1 MLTPEQ
7 LQNLPQELTDLYEQ
21 LSEFILRDIARRIA
35 KGAQITDTAEY
46 QMYRARSLGL
56 STDEIAAKIAEIN
69 GSSAAEVNRLI
80 REAAAQSDEFDR
92 KMLGADKG
100 AAIPLEDNQQLQK
113 LISAQIAE
121 TAGKCENLT
130 NTMGFADHDFLGRV
144 YYLSMT
150 DMYRR
155 EMDAAHMKVA
165 TGATDYMTAIRQAC
179 NKLAAS
185 GVRTIDYESGRSDR
199 IEVAARR
206 AILTS
211 VAHVTHR
218 ISEQNG
224 EELGADGWEMS
235 AHSGSRPS
243 HAVYQG
249 RQYTQEQYER
259 IIKPLISEP
268 NCRHD
273 VFPIILGV
281 SEPVYTEEELQNIDQ
296 PPFTYEG
303 RKYTAYEASQQ
314 MRKMERAMRK
324 QKDRCIVADATGDEE
339 SFTAA
344 SIKLRRQKDIYEDFC
359 KAADSYTQYE
369 RTYVAG
375 YDRRL
380 AGKTGAVTRKQ
391 REFEKAQMRL
401 TEGTSHD
408 IIEKTET
415 SDFKNIISPQN
426 GMSKE
431 YQTVLENKF
440 SGGTADAKRAFT
452 RYVKHDSVA
461 DSSYD
466 KTAHFSPVTQ
476 KIKMNFA
483 KDQINPKGSGTT
495 FFHEHG
501 HYIDYTSCEGDGYT
515 STKSPEFGKLLKSD
529 FDSYVN
535 SVMKQNHIE
544 LPAAYYKISKELSG
558 HKQHSVS
565 DLFGGISG
573 NQCVGRYRHKDLYW
587 TKNGAVEKEAF
598 AHMYEAQF
606 DAEKYELMKKY
617 FPNALNEFEK
627 LLNGV
632 IK

>member
-7 LQNLPQELTDLYEQ
+7 LQNLPQELTDLYDQ

-35 KGAQITDTAEY
+35 KGAEITDTAEY
-46 QMYRARSLGL
+46 QLYRAKSLGL

-69 GSSAAEVNRLI
+69 GSSASEINRLI

-92 KMLGADKG
+92 KMLGVDKG
-100 AAIPLEDNQQLQK
+100 AAVPLEENAQLQK

-155 EMDAAHMKVA
+155 EMDSAHMKVV

-185 GVRTIDYESGRSDR
+185 GVRTIDYESRRSDR

-281 SEPVYTEEELQNIDQ
+281 SEPTYTEEELQNIDQ

-303 RKYTAYEASQQ
+303 RTYTAYEASQQ

-324 QKDRCIVADATGDEE
+324 QKDRCIVADAAGDKEG
-339 SFTAA
+339 FTTA
-344 SIKLRRQKDIYEDFC
+344 SIKLRRQKDIYEDFA

-375 YDRRL
+375 YNHRL

-391 REFEKAQMRL
+391 REFEKAQIRL
-401 TEGTSHD
+401 TEEKNRA
-408 IIEKTET
+408 IIEQEKRKEQFRSDLKSGKINT
-415 SDFKNIISPQN
+415 SLDVKNQKKHIISPEWKNNVRQQIKKLHD
-426 GMSKE
+426 GDTKAASPKSRLFKDVTPEKLFKE
-431 YQTVLENKF
+431 YSGKGTLRLQKNSTTVDEF
-440 SGGTADAKRAFT
+440 VTADYPVGITFDRKLQKYVRT
-452 RYVKHDSVA
+452 RRFQIRYQDGGYHL
-461 DSSYD
+461 
-466 KTAHFSPVTQ
+466 FPV
-476 KIKMNFA
+476 
-483 KDQINPKGSGTT
+483 S
-495 FFHEHG
+495 
-501 HYIDYTSCEGDGYT
+501 
-515 STKSPEFGKLLKSD
+515 
-529 FDSYVN
+529 
-535 SVMKQNHIE
+535 
-544 LPAAYYKISKELSG
+544 
-558 HKQHSVS
+558 
-565 DLFGGISG
+565 
-573 NQCVGRYRHKDLYW
+573 
-587 TKNGAVEKEAF
+587 EKE
-598 AHMYEAQF
+598 
-606 DAEKYELMKKY
+606 DD
-617 FPNALNEFEK
+617 
-627 LLNGV
+627 
-632 IK
+632 

>member
-7 LQNLPQELTDLYEQ
+7 LQNLPQELTDLYDQ

-35 KGAQITDTAEY
+35 KGAEITDTAEY
-46 QMYRARSLGL
+46 QLYRAKSLGL

-69 GSSAAEVNRLI
+69 GSSASEINWLI

-92 KMLGADKG
+92 KMLGVDKG
-100 AAIPLEDNQQLQK
+100 AAVPLEENAQLQK

-155 EMDAAHMKVA
+155 EMDSAHMKVV

-185 GVRTIDYESGRSDR
+185 GVRTIDYESRRSDR

-281 SEPVYTEEELQNIDQ
+281 SEPTYTEEELQNIDQ

-303 RKYTAYEASQQ
+303 RTYTAYEASQQ

-324 QKDRCIVADATGDEE
+324 QKDRCIVADAAGDEE
-339 SFTAA
+339 AFATA
-344 SIKLRRQKDIYEDFC
+344 SIRLNRQKYIYEDFC
-359 KAADSYTQYE
+359 KAADSYTEYE
-369 RTYVAG
+369 RTYVTGFNRSIAARSG
-375 YDRRL
+375 VAAIKKEYKLIASTLDKSAVPSIDDFKKMLYNNSDEYKQLRHQFNEKVINSDYDDIKHL
-380 AGKTGAVTRKQ
+380 NGSLSDKVTRQ
-391 REFEKAQMRL
+391 W
-401 TEGTSHD
+401 
-408 IIEKTET
+408 
-415 SDFKNIISPQN
+415 
-426 GMSKE
+426 
-431 YQTVLENKF
+431 YVL
-440 SGGTADAKRAFT
+440 
-452 RYVKHDSVA
+452 
-461 DSSYD
+461 YD
-466 KTAHFSPVTQ
+466 KKIPDMIDRNQSIEDQARQAHALRNQFRTNARDLMLNQDERKWLDKSHPNLTFEEQVDKKMSDKGMTRDEAIQDILKTAS
-476 KIKMNFA
+476 
-483 KDQINPKGSGTT
+483 
-495 FFHEHG
+495 
-501 HYIDYTSCEGDGYT
+501 
-515 STKSPEFGKLLKSD
+515 KSNKKVNEKFKL
-529 FDSYVN
+529 
-535 SVMKQNHIE
+535 
-544 LPAAYYKISKELSG
+544 
-558 HKQHSVS
+558 
-565 DLFGGISG
+565 
-573 NQCVGRYRHKDLYW
+573 
-587 TKNGAVEKEAF
+587 
-598 AHMYEAQF
+598 
-606 DAEKYELMKKY
+606 
-617 FPNALNEFEK
+617 
-627 LLNGV
+627 
-632 IK
+632 

>member
-7 LQNLPQELTDLYEQ
+7 LQNLPQELTDLYDQ

-35 KGAQITDTAEY
+35 KGAEITDTAEY
-46 QMYRARSLGL
+46 QLYRAKSLGL

-69 GSSAAEVNRLI
+69 GSSASEINRLI

-92 KMLGADKG
+92 KMLGVDKG
-100 AAIPLEDNQQLQK
+100 AAVPLEENTQLQK
-113 LISAQIAE
+113 LISAQIVE

-155 EMDAAHMKVA
+155 EMDSAHMKVA

-206 AILTS
+206 ALLTS

-303 RKYTAYEASQQ
+303 RTYTAYEASQQ

-324 QKDRCIVADATGDEE
+324 QKDRCIVADAAGDEE
-339 SFTAA
+339 AFATA
-344 SIKLRRQKDIYEDFC
+344 SIRLNRQKYIYEDFC
-359 KAADSYTQYE
+359 KAADSYTEYE
-369 RTYVAG
+369 RTYVTGFNRSIAARSG
-375 YDRRL
+375 VAAIKKEYKLIASTLDKSAVPSIDDFKKMLYNSDEYKQLRHQFNEKVINSDYDDIKHL
-380 AGKTGAVTRKQ
+380 NGSLSDKVTRQWYVLHDKKIPDMIDRNQ
-391 REFEKAQMRL
+391 SIEDQARQAHALRNQFRTNARDLMLNQDERKWLDKSHPNLTFEEQVDKKMSDKGMTRDEAIQ
-401 TEGTSHD
+401 D
-408 IIEKTET
+408 I
-415 SDFKNIISPQN
+415 
-426 GMSKE
+426 
-431 YQTVLENKF
+431 L
-440 SGGTADAKRAFT
+440 
-452 RYVKHDSVA
+452 
-461 DSSYD
+461 
-466 KTAHFSPVTQ
+466 KTAS
-476 KIKMNFA
+476 
-483 KDQINPKGSGTT
+483 
-495 FFHEHG
+495 
-501 HYIDYTSCEGDGYT
+501 
-515 STKSPEFGKLLKSD
+515 KSNKKVNEKFKL
-529 FDSYVN
+529 
-535 SVMKQNHIE
+535 
-544 LPAAYYKISKELSG
+544 
-558 HKQHSVS
+558 
-565 DLFGGISG
+565 
-573 NQCVGRYRHKDLYW
+573 
-587 TKNGAVEKEAF
+587 
-598 AHMYEAQF
+598 
-606 DAEKYELMKKY
+606 
-617 FPNALNEFEK
+617 
-627 LLNGV
+627 
-632 IK
+632 

>member
-7 LQNLPQELTDLYEQ
+7 LQNLPQDLTDLYEQ

-35 KGAQITDTAEY
+35 KGTQITDTAEY
-46 QMYRARSLGL
+46 QLYRARSLGL

-100 AAIPLEDNQQLQK
+100 AAIPLEENTQLQK
-113 LISAQIAE
+113 LISAQIKE

-155 EMDAAHMKVA
+155 EMDSAHMKVA

-206 AILTS
+206 ALLTS

-218 ISEQNG
+218 ISEENG

-243 HAVYQG
+243 HAIYQG

-324 QKDRCIVADATGDEE
+324 QKDRCIVADAAGDEE

-380 AGKTGAVTRKQ
+380 AGKTGAVTRRQ
-391 REFEKAQMRL
+391 REFEKAQVRL
-401 TEGTSHD
+401 TEEKNRV
-408 IIEKTET
+408 IIEQEKRKEQFRSDLKSGKINT
-415 SDFKNIISPQN
+415 SLDVKNQKKHVISPEWKNNVKQQMKKLHD
-426 GMSKE
+426 GDTKASSPKSRLFKDVTPEKLFKE
-431 YQTVLENKF
+431 YSGKGTLRLQKNSSTVDEF
-440 SGGTADAKRAFT
+440 VTADYPVGITFDRKLQKYVRT
-452 RYVKHDSVA
+452 RRFQIRYQDGGYHL
-461 DSSYD
+461 
-466 KTAHFSPVTQ
+466 FPV
-476 KIKMNFA
+476 
-483 KDQINPKGSGTT
+483 S
-495 FFHEHG
+495 
-501 HYIDYTSCEGDGYT
+501 
-515 STKSPEFGKLLKSD
+515 
-529 FDSYVN
+529 
-535 SVMKQNHIE
+535 
-544 LPAAYYKISKELSG
+544 
-558 HKQHSVS
+558 
-565 DLFGGISG
+565 
-573 NQCVGRYRHKDLYW
+573 
-587 TKNGAVEKEAF
+587 EKE
-598 AHMYEAQF
+598 
-606 DAEKYELMKKY
+606 DD
-617 FPNALNEFEK
+617 
-627 LLNGV
+627 
-632 IK
+632 

>member
-7 LQNLPQELTDLYEQ
+7 LQNLPQELTDLYDQ

-46 QMYRARSLGL
+46 QLYRARSLGL

-69 GSSAAEVNRLI
+69 GSSAAEINRLI

-100 AAIPLEDNQQLQK
+100 AAIPLEENTQLQK

-155 EMDAAHMKVA
+155 EMDAVHMKVV

-206 AILTS
+206 ALLTS

-249 RQYTQEQYER
+249 RQYTQKQYER

-303 RKYTAYEASQQ
+303 RTYTAYEASQQ

-324 QKDRCIVADATGDEE
+324 QKDRCIVADAAGDEE
-339 SFTAA
+339 SFTTA

-391 REFEKAQMRL
+391 RAFEKVQIRL
-401 TEGTSHD
+401 TDEKNRA
-408 IIEKTET
+408 IIEQEKRKEQFRSDLKSGKINT
-415 SDFKNIISPQN
+415 SLDVKNQKKHIISPEWKNNVRQQIKKLHD
-426 GMSKE
+426 GDTKAASPKSRLFKDVTPEKLFKE
-431 YQTVLENKF
+431 YSGKGTLRLQKNSTTVDEF
-440 SGGTADAKRAFT
+440 VTADYPVGITFDRKLQKYVRT
-452 RYVKHDSVA
+452 RRFQIRYQDGGYHL
-461 DSSYD
+461 
-466 KTAHFSPVTQ
+466 FPV
-476 KIKMNFA
+476 
-483 KDQINPKGSGTT
+483 S
-495 FFHEHG
+495 
-501 HYIDYTSCEGDGYT
+501 
-515 STKSPEFGKLLKSD
+515 
-529 FDSYVN
+529 
-535 SVMKQNHIE
+535 
-544 LPAAYYKISKELSG
+544 
-558 HKQHSVS
+558 
-565 DLFGGISG
+565 
-573 NQCVGRYRHKDLYW
+573 
-587 TKNGAVEKEAF
+587 EKE
-598 AHMYEAQF
+598 
-606 DAEKYELMKKY
+606 DD
-617 FPNALNEFEK
+617 
-627 LLNGV
+627 
-632 IK
+632 

>member
-7 LQNLPQELTDLYEQ
+7 LQNLPQELTDLYDQ

-35 KGAQITDTAEY
+35 KGAEITDTAEY
-46 QMYRARSLGL
+46 QLYRAKSLGL

-69 GSSAAEVNRLI
+69 GSSASEINRLI

-92 KMLGADKG
+92 KMLGVDKG
-100 AAIPLEDNQQLQK
+100 AAVPLEENAQLQK

-155 EMDAAHMKVA
+155 EMDSAHMKVA

-281 SEPVYTEEELQNIDQ
+281 SEPVYTEEELRNIDQ

-324 QKDRCIVADATGDEE
+324 QKDRCIVADAAGDEE
-339 SFTAA
+339 AFATA
-344 SIKLRRQKDIYEDFC
+344 SIRLNRQKYIYEDFC
-359 KAADSYTQYE
+359 KAADSYTEYE
-369 RTYVAG
+369 RTYVTGFNRSIAARSG
-375 YDRRL
+375 VAAIKKEYKLIASTLDKSAVPSIDDFKKMLYNNSDEYKQLRHQFNEKVINSDYDDIKHL
-380 AGKTGAVTRKQ
+380 NGSLSDKVTRQWYVLHDKKIPDMIDRNQ
-391 REFEKAQMRL
+391 SIEDQARQAHALRNQFRTNARDLMLNQDERKWLDKSHPNLTFEEQVDKKMSDKGMTRDEAIQ
-401 TEGTSHD
+401 D
-408 IIEKTET
+408 I
-415 SDFKNIISPQN
+415 
-426 GMSKE
+426 
-431 YQTVLENKF
+431 L
-440 SGGTADAKRAFT
+440 
-452 RYVKHDSVA
+452 
-461 DSSYD
+461 
-466 KTAHFSPVTQ
+466 KTAS
-476 KIKMNFA
+476 
-483 KDQINPKGSGTT
+483 
-495 FFHEHG
+495 
-501 HYIDYTSCEGDGYT
+501 
-515 STKSPEFGKLLKSD
+515 KSNKKVNEKFKL
-529 FDSYVN
+529 
-535 SVMKQNHIE
+535 
-544 LPAAYYKISKELSG
+544 
-558 HKQHSVS
+558 
-565 DLFGGISG
+565 
-573 NQCVGRYRHKDLYW
+573 
-587 TKNGAVEKEAF
+587 
-598 AHMYEAQF
+598 
-606 DAEKYELMKKY
+606 
-617 FPNALNEFEK
+617 
-627 LLNGV
+627 
-632 IK
+632 

>member
-7 LQNLPQELTDLYEQ
+7 LQNLPQELTDLYDQ

-46 QMYRARSLGL
+46 QLYRARSLGL

-69 GSSAAEVNRLI
+69 GSSAAEINRLI

-92 KMLGADKG
+92 KMLGVDKG
-100 AAIPLEDNQQLQK
+100 AAVPLEENAQLQK

-155 EMDAAHMKVA
+155 EMDAAHMKVV

-303 RKYTAYEASQQ
+303 RTYTAYEASQQ

-324 QKDRCIVADATGDEE
+324 QKDRCIVADAAGDEE
-339 SFTAA
+339 AFATA
-344 SIKLRRQKDIYEDFC
+344 SIRLNRQKYIYEDFC
-359 KAADSYTQYE
+359 KAADSYTEYE
-369 RTYVAG
+369 RTYVTGFNRSIAARSG
-375 YDRRL
+375 VAAIKKEYKLIASTLDKSAVPSIDDFKKMLYNNSDEYKQLRHQFNEKVINSDYDDIKHL
-380 AGKTGAVTRKQ
+380 NGSLSDKVTRQ
-391 REFEKAQMRL
+391 W
-401 TEGTSHD
+401 
-408 IIEKTET
+408 
-415 SDFKNIISPQN
+415 
-426 GMSKE
+426 
-431 YQTVLENKF
+431 YVL
-440 SGGTADAKRAFT
+440 
-452 RYVKHDSVA
+452 
-461 DSSYD
+461 YD
-466 KTAHFSPVTQ
+466 KKIPDMIDRNQSIEDQARQAHALRNQFRTNARDLMLNQDERKWLDKSHPNLTFEEQVDKKMSDKGMTRDEAIQDILKTAS
-476 KIKMNFA
+476 
-483 KDQINPKGSGTT
+483 
-495 FFHEHG
+495 
-501 HYIDYTSCEGDGYT
+501 
-515 STKSPEFGKLLKSD
+515 KSNKKVNEKFKL
-529 FDSYVN
+529 
-535 SVMKQNHIE
+535 
-544 LPAAYYKISKELSG
+544 
-558 HKQHSVS
+558 
-565 DLFGGISG
+565 
-573 NQCVGRYRHKDLYW
+573 
-587 TKNGAVEKEAF
+587 
-598 AHMYEAQF
+598 
-606 DAEKYELMKKY
+606 
-617 FPNALNEFEK
+617 
-627 LLNGV
+627 
-632 IK
+632 

>member
-7 LQNLPQELTDLYEQ
+7 LQNLPQELTDLYDQ

-46 QMYRARSLGL
+46 QLYRARSLGL

-69 GSSAAEVNRLI
+69 GSSASEINRLI

-92 KMLGADKG
+92 KMLGVDKG
-100 AAIPLEDNQQLQK
+100 AAVPLEENAQLQK

-155 EMDAAHMKVA
+155 EMDSAHMKVV

-185 GVRTIDYESGRSDR
+185 GVRTIDYESRRSDR
-199 IEVAARR
+199 IEVVARR

-281 SEPVYTEEELQNIDQ
+281 SEPTYTEEELQNIDQ

-303 RKYTAYEASQQ
+303 RTYTAYEASQQ

-324 QKDRCIVADATGDEE
+324 QKDRCIVADAAGDEE
-339 SFTAA
+339 AFATA
-344 SIKLRRQKDIYEDFC
+344 SIRLNRQKYIYEDFC
-359 KAADSYTQYE
+359 KAADSYTEYE
-369 RTYVAG
+369 RTYVTGFNRSIAARSG
-375 YDRRL
+375 VAAIKKEYKLIASTLDKSAVPSIDDFKKMLYNSDEYKQLRHQFNEKVINSDYDDIKHL
-380 AGKTGAVTRKQ
+380 NGSLSDKVTRQWYVLHDKKIPDMIDRNQ
-391 REFEKAQMRL
+391 SIEDQARQAHALRNQFRTNARDLMLNQDERKWLDKSHPNLTFEEQVDKKMSDKGMTRDEAIQ
-401 TEGTSHD
+401 D
-408 IIEKTET
+408 I
-415 SDFKNIISPQN
+415 
-426 GMSKE
+426 
-431 YQTVLENKF
+431 L
-440 SGGTADAKRAFT
+440 
-452 RYVKHDSVA
+452 
-461 DSSYD
+461 
-466 KTAHFSPVTQ
+466 KTAS
-476 KIKMNFA
+476 
-483 KDQINPKGSGTT
+483 
-495 FFHEHG
+495 
-501 HYIDYTSCEGDGYT
+501 
-515 STKSPEFGKLLKSD
+515 KSNKKVNEKFKL
-529 FDSYVN
+529 
-535 SVMKQNHIE
+535 
-544 LPAAYYKISKELSG
+544 
-558 HKQHSVS
+558 
-565 DLFGGISG
+565 
-573 NQCVGRYRHKDLYW
+573 
-587 TKNGAVEKEAF
+587 
-598 AHMYEAQF
+598 
-606 DAEKYELMKKY
+606 
-617 FPNALNEFEK
+617 
-627 LLNGV
+627 
-632 IK
+632 

>member
-7 LQNLPQELTDLYEQ
+7 LQNLPQELTDLYDQ

-35 KGAQITDTAEY
+35 KGAEITDTAEY
-46 QMYRARSLGL
+46 QLYRAKSLGL

-69 GSSAAEVNRLI
+69 GSSASEINRLI

-100 AAIPLEDNQQLQK
+100 AAVPLEENTQLQK
-113 LISAQIAE
+113 LISAQIVE

-155 EMDAAHMKVA
+155 EMDSAHMKVA

-206 AILTS
+206 ALLTS

-281 SEPVYTEEELQNIDQ
+281 SEPVYTEEELRNIDQ

-303 RKYTAYEASQQ
+303 RTYTAYEASQQ

-324 QKDRCIVADATGDEE
+324 QKDRCIVADAAGDEE
-339 SFTAA
+339 AFATA
-344 SIKLRRQKDIYEDFC
+344 SIRLNRQKYIYEDFC
-359 KAADSYTQYE
+359 KAADSYTEYE
-369 RTYVAG
+369 RTYVTGFNRSIAARSG
-375 YDRRL
+375 VAAIKKEYKLIASTLDKSAVPSIDDFKKMLYNNSDEYKQLRHQFNEKVINSDYDDIKHL
-380 AGKTGAVTRKQ
+380 NGSLSDKVTRQWYVLHDKKIPDMIDRNQ
-391 REFEKAQMRL
+391 SIEDQARQAHALRNQFRTNARDLMLNQDERKWLDKSHPNLTFEEQVDKKMSDKGMTRDEAIQ
-401 TEGTSHD
+401 D
-408 IIEKTET
+408 I
-415 SDFKNIISPQN
+415 
-426 GMSKE
+426 
-431 YQTVLENKF
+431 L
-440 SGGTADAKRAFT
+440 
-452 RYVKHDSVA
+452 
-461 DSSYD
+461 
-466 KTAHFSPVTQ
+466 KTAS
-476 KIKMNFA
+476 
-483 KDQINPKGSGTT
+483 
-495 FFHEHG
+495 
-501 HYIDYTSCEGDGYT
+501 
-515 STKSPEFGKLLKSD
+515 KSNKKVNEKFKL
-529 FDSYVN
+529 
-535 SVMKQNHIE
+535 
-544 LPAAYYKISKELSG
+544 
-558 HKQHSVS
+558 
-565 DLFGGISG
+565 
-573 NQCVGRYRHKDLYW
+573 
-587 TKNGAVEKEAF
+587 
-598 AHMYEAQF
+598 
-606 DAEKYELMKKY
+606 
-617 FPNALNEFEK
+617 
-627 LLNGV
+627 
-632 IK
+632 

>member
-7 LQNLPQELTDLYEQ
+7 LQNLPQELTDLYDQ

-46 QMYRARSLGL
+46 QLYRARSLGL

-69 GSSAAEVNRLI
+69 GSSAAEINRLI

-100 AAIPLEDNQQLQK
+100 AAVPLEENAQLQK

-155 EMDAAHMKVA
+155 EMDSAHMKVV
-165 TGATDYMTAIRQAC
+165 TGVTDYMTAIRQAC

-206 AILTS
+206 TLLTS

-281 SEPVYTEEELQNIDQ
+281 SEPTYTEEELQNIDQ

-303 RKYTAYEASQQ
+303 RTYTAYEASQQ

-324 QKDRCIVADATGDEE
+324 QKDRCIVADAAGDEE
-339 SFTAA
+339 AFATA
-344 SIKLRRQKDIYEDFC
+344 SIRLNRQKYIYEDFC
-359 KAADSYTQYE
+359 KAADSYTEYE
-369 RTYVAG
+369 RTYVTGFNRSIAARSG
-375 YDRRL
+375 VAAIKKEYKLIASTLDKSAVPSIDDFKKMLYNNSDEYKQLRHQFNEKVINSDYDDIKHL
-380 AGKTGAVTRKQ
+380 NGSLSDKVTRQ
-391 REFEKAQMRL
+391 W
-401 TEGTSHD
+401 
-408 IIEKTET
+408 
-415 SDFKNIISPQN
+415 
-426 GMSKE
+426 
-431 YQTVLENKF
+431 YVL
-440 SGGTADAKRAFT
+440 
-452 RYVKHDSVA
+452 
-461 DSSYD
+461 YD
-466 KTAHFSPVTQ
+466 KKIPDMIDRNQSIEDQARQAHALRNQFRTNARDLMLNQDERKWLDKSHPNLTFEEQVDKKMSDKGMTRDEAIQDILKTAS
-476 KIKMNFA
+476 
-483 KDQINPKGSGTT
+483 
-495 FFHEHG
+495 
-501 HYIDYTSCEGDGYT
+501 
-515 STKSPEFGKLLKSD
+515 KSNKKVNEKFKL
-529 FDSYVN
+529 
-535 SVMKQNHIE
+535 
-544 LPAAYYKISKELSG
+544 
-558 HKQHSVS
+558 
-565 DLFGGISG
+565 
-573 NQCVGRYRHKDLYW
+573 
-587 TKNGAVEKEAF
+587 
-598 AHMYEAQF
+598 
-606 DAEKYELMKKY
+606 
-617 FPNALNEFEK
+617 
-627 LLNGV
+627 
-632 IK
+632 

>member
-7 LQNLPQELTDLYEQ
+7 LQNLPQELTDLYDQ

-46 QMYRARSLGL
+46 QLYRARSLGL

-69 GSSAAEVNRLI
+69 GSSAAEINRLI

-100 AAIPLEDNQQLQK
+100 AAVPLEENAQLQK

-155 EMDAAHMKVA
+155 EMDSAHMKVV

-281 SEPVYTEEELQNIDQ
+281 SEPTYTEEELQNIDQ

-303 RKYTAYEASQQ
+303 RTYTAYEASQQ

-324 QKDRCIVADATGDEE
+324 QKDRCIVADAAGDEE
-339 SFTAA
+339 AFATA
-344 SIKLRRQKDIYEDFC
+344 SIRLNRQKYIYEDFC
-359 KAADSYTQYE
+359 KAADSYTEYE
-369 RTYVAG
+369 RTYVTGFNRSIAARSG
-375 YDRRL
+375 VAAIKKEYKLIASTLDKSAVPSIDDFKKMLYNNSDEYKQLRHQFNEKVINSDYDDIKHL
-380 AGKTGAVTRKQ
+380 NGSLSDKVTRQWYVLHDKKIPDMIDRNQ
-391 REFEKAQMRL
+391 SIEDQARQAHALRNQFRTNARDLMLNQDERKWLDKSHPNLTFEEQVDKKMSDKGMTRDEAIQ
-401 TEGTSHD
+401 D
-408 IIEKTET
+408 I
-415 SDFKNIISPQN
+415 
-426 GMSKE
+426 
-431 YQTVLENKF
+431 L
-440 SGGTADAKRAFT
+440 
-452 RYVKHDSVA
+452 
-461 DSSYD
+461 
-466 KTAHFSPVTQ
+466 KTAS
-476 KIKMNFA
+476 
-483 KDQINPKGSGTT
+483 
-495 FFHEHG
+495 
-501 HYIDYTSCEGDGYT
+501 
-515 STKSPEFGKLLKSD
+515 KSNKKVNEKFKL
-529 FDSYVN
+529 
-535 SVMKQNHIE
+535 
-544 LPAAYYKISKELSG
+544 
-558 HKQHSVS
+558 
-565 DLFGGISG
+565 
-573 NQCVGRYRHKDLYW
+573 
-587 TKNGAVEKEAF
+587 
-598 AHMYEAQF
+598 
-606 DAEKYELMKKY
+606 
-617 FPNALNEFEK
+617 
-627 LLNGV
+627 
-632 IK
+632 

>member
-7 LQNLPQELTDLYEQ
+7 LQNLPQELTDLYDQ

-35 KGAQITDTAEY
+35 KGAEITDTAEY
-46 QMYRARSLGL
+46 QLYRAKSLGL

-69 GSSAAEVNRLI
+69 GSSASEINRLI

-100 AAIPLEDNQQLQK
+100 AAVPLEENTQLQK
-113 LISAQIAE
+113 LISAQIVE

-155 EMDAAHMKVA
+155 EMDSAHMKVA

-206 AILTS
+206 ALLTS

-281 SEPVYTEEELQNIDQ
+281 SEPVYTEEELKNIDQ

-324 QKDRCIVADATGDEE
+324 QKDRCIVADAAGDED

-391 REFEKAQMRL
+391 RAFEKVQIRL
-401 TEGTSHD
+401 TEEKNRA
-408 IIEKTET
+408 IIEQEKRKEQFRSDLKSGKINT
-415 SDFKNIISPQN
+415 SLDVKNQKKHIISPEWKNNVRQQIKKLHD
-426 GMSKE
+426 GDTKAASPKSRLFKDVTPEKLFKE
-431 YQTVLENKF
+431 YSGKGTLRLQKNSTTVDEF
-440 SGGTADAKRAFT
+440 VTADYPVGITFDRKLQKYVRT
-452 RYVKHDSVA
+452 RRFQIRYQDGGYHL
-461 DSSYD
+461 
-466 KTAHFSPVTQ
+466 FPV
-476 KIKMNFA
+476 
-483 KDQINPKGSGTT
+483 S
-495 FFHEHG
+495 
-501 HYIDYTSCEGDGYT
+501 
-515 STKSPEFGKLLKSD
+515 
-529 FDSYVN
+529 
-535 SVMKQNHIE
+535 
-544 LPAAYYKISKELSG
+544 
-558 HKQHSVS
+558 
-565 DLFGGISG
+565 
-573 NQCVGRYRHKDLYW
+573 
-587 TKNGAVEKEAF
+587 EKE
-598 AHMYEAQF
+598 
-606 DAEKYELMKKY
+606 DD
-617 FPNALNEFEK
+617 
-627 LLNGV
+627 
-632 IK
+632 

>member
-7 LQNLPQELTDLYEQ
+7 LQNLPQELTDLYDQ

-46 QMYRARSLGL
+46 QLYRARSLGL

-69 GSSAAEVNRLI
+69 GSSAAEINRLI

-100 AAIPLEDNQQLQK
+100 AAVPLEENAQLQK

-155 EMDAAHMKVA
+155 EMDSAHMKVV

-281 SEPVYTEEELQNIDQ
+281 SEPTYTEEELQNIDQ

-324 QKDRCIVADATGDEE
+324 QKDRCIVADAAGDEE
-339 SFTAA
+339 AFATA
-344 SIKLRRQKDIYEDFC
+344 SIRLNRQKYIYEDFC
-359 KAADSYTQYE
+359 KAADSYTEYE
-369 RTYVAG
+369 RTYVTGFNRSIAARSG
-375 YDRRL
+375 VAAIKKEYKLIASTLDKSAVPSIDDFKKMLYNNSDEYKQLRHQFNEKVINSDYDDIKHL
-380 AGKTGAVTRKQ
+380 NGSLSDKVTRQ
-391 REFEKAQMRL
+391 W
-401 TEGTSHD
+401 
-408 IIEKTET
+408 
-415 SDFKNIISPQN
+415 
-426 GMSKE
+426 
-431 YQTVLENKF
+431 YVL
-440 SGGTADAKRAFT
+440 
-452 RYVKHDSVA
+452 
-461 DSSYD
+461 YD
-466 KTAHFSPVTQ
+466 KKIPDMIDRNQSIEDQARQAHALRNQFRTNARDLMLNQDERKWLDKSHPNLTFEEQVDKKMSDKGMTRDEAIQDILKTAS
-476 KIKMNFA
+476 
-483 KDQINPKGSGTT
+483 
-495 FFHEHG
+495 
-501 HYIDYTSCEGDGYT
+501 
-515 STKSPEFGKLLKSD
+515 KSNKKVNEKFKL
-529 FDSYVN
+529 
-535 SVMKQNHIE
+535 
-544 LPAAYYKISKELSG
+544 
-558 HKQHSVS
+558 
-565 DLFGGISG
+565 
-573 NQCVGRYRHKDLYW
+573 
-587 TKNGAVEKEAF
+587 
-598 AHMYEAQF
+598 
-606 DAEKYELMKKY
+606 
-617 FPNALNEFEK
+617 
-627 LLNGV
+627 
-632 IK
+632 

>member
-7 LQNLPQELTDLYEQ
+7 LQNLPQELTDLYDQ

-35 KGAQITDTAEY
+35 KGAEITDTAEY
-46 QMYRARSLGL
+46 QLYRAKSLGL

-69 GSSAAEVNRLI
+69 GSSASEINRLI

-92 KMLGADKG
+92 KMLGVDKG
-100 AAIPLEDNQQLQK
+100 AAVPLEENAQLQK

-155 EMDAAHMKVA
+155 EMDSAHMKVV

-206 AILTS
+206 ALLTS

-303 RKYTAYEASQQ
+303 RTYTAYEASQQ

-324 QKDRCIVADATGDEE
+324 QKDRCIVADAAGDEE
-339 SFTAA
+339 AFATA
-344 SIKLRRQKDIYEDFC
+344 SIRLNRQKYIYEDFC
-359 KAADSYTQYE
+359 KAADSYTEYE
-369 RTYVAG
+369 RTYVTGFNRSIAARSG
-375 YDRRL
+375 VAAIKKEYKLIASTLDKSAVPSIDDFKKMLYNNSDEYKQLRHQFNEKVINSDYDDIKHL
-380 AGKTGAVTRKQ
+380 NGSLSDKVTRQ
-391 REFEKAQMRL
+391 W
-401 TEGTSHD
+401 
-408 IIEKTET
+408 
-415 SDFKNIISPQN
+415 
-426 GMSKE
+426 
-431 YQTVLENKF
+431 YVL
-440 SGGTADAKRAFT
+440 
-452 RYVKHDSVA
+452 
-461 DSSYD
+461 YD
-466 KTAHFSPVTQ
+466 KKIPDMIDRNQSIEDQARQAHALRNQFRTNARDLMLNQDERKWLDKSHPNLTFEEQVDKKMSDKGMTRDEAIQDILKTAS
-476 KIKMNFA
+476 
-483 KDQINPKGSGTT
+483 
-495 FFHEHG
+495 
-501 HYIDYTSCEGDGYT
+501 
-515 STKSPEFGKLLKSD
+515 KSNKKVNEKFKL
-529 FDSYVN
+529 
-535 SVMKQNHIE
+535 
-544 LPAAYYKISKELSG
+544 
-558 HKQHSVS
+558 
-565 DLFGGISG
+565 
-573 NQCVGRYRHKDLYW
+573 
-587 TKNGAVEKEAF
+587 
-598 AHMYEAQF
+598 
-606 DAEKYELMKKY
+606 
-617 FPNALNEFEK
+617 
-627 LLNGV
+627 
-632 IK
+632 

>member
-7 LQNLPQELTDLYEQ
+7 LQNLPQELTDLYDQ

-35 KGAQITDTAEY
+35 KGAEITDTAEY
-46 QMYRARSLGL
+46 QLYRAKSLGL

-69 GSSAAEVNRLI
+69 GSSASEINRLI

-92 KMLGADKG
+92 KMLGVDKG
-100 AAIPLEDNQQLQK
+100 AAVPLEENAQLQK

-155 EMDAAHMKVA
+155 EMDSAHMKVV

-303 RKYTAYEASQQ
+303 RTYTAYEASQQ

-324 QKDRCIVADATGDEE
+324 QKDRCIVADAAGDEE
-339 SFTAA
+339 AFATA
-344 SIKLRRQKDIYEDFC
+344 SIRLNRQKYIYEDFC
-359 KAADSYTQYE
+359 KAADSYTEYE
-369 RTYVAG
+369 RTYVTGFNRSIAARSG
-375 YDRRL
+375 VAAIKKEYKLIASTLDKSAVPSIDDFKKMLYNSDEYKQLRHQFNEKVINSDYDDIKHL
-380 AGKTGAVTRKQ
+380 NGSLSDKVTRQWYVLHDKKIPDMIDRNQ
-391 REFEKAQMRL
+391 SIEDQARQAHALRNQFRTNARDLMLNQDERKWLDKSHPNLTFEEQVDKKMSDKGMTRDEAIQ
-401 TEGTSHD
+401 D
-408 IIEKTET
+408 I
-415 SDFKNIISPQN
+415 
-426 GMSKE
+426 
-431 YQTVLENKF
+431 L
-440 SGGTADAKRAFT
+440 
-452 RYVKHDSVA
+452 
-461 DSSYD
+461 
-466 KTAHFSPVTQ
+466 KTAS
-476 KIKMNFA
+476 
-483 KDQINPKGSGTT
+483 
-495 FFHEHG
+495 
-501 HYIDYTSCEGDGYT
+501 
-515 STKSPEFGKLLKSD
+515 KSNKKVNEKFKL
-529 FDSYVN
+529 
-535 SVMKQNHIE
+535 
-544 LPAAYYKISKELSG
+544 
-558 HKQHSVS
+558 
-565 DLFGGISG
+565 
-573 NQCVGRYRHKDLYW
+573 
-587 TKNGAVEKEAF
+587 
-598 AHMYEAQF
+598 
-606 DAEKYELMKKY
+606 
-617 FPNALNEFEK
+617 
-627 LLNGV
+627 
-632 IK
+632 

>member
-7 LQNLPQELTDLYEQ
+7 LQNLPQDLTDLYDQ

-46 QMYRARSLGL
+46 QLYRARSLGL

-69 GSSAAEVNRLI
+69 GSSAAEVNRII

-92 KMLGADKG
+92 KMLGADNG
-100 AAIPLEDNQQLQK
+100 TAVPLEENKQLQK
-113 LISAQIAE
+113 LISAQIKE
-121 TAGKCENLT
+121 TSGKCENLT

-155 EMDAAHMKVA
+155 EMDSAHMKVV
-165 TGATDYMTAIRQAC
+165 TGTTDYMTAIRQAC

-206 AILTS
+206 ALLTS

-218 ISEQNG
+218 ISEENG
-224 EELGADGWEMS
+224 EEFGADGWEMS

-281 SEPVYTEEELQNIDQ
+281 SEPVYTEEELRNIDQ

-324 QKDRCIVADATGDEE
+324 QKDRCIVADAAGDED

-375 YDRRL
+375 YNRRL
-380 AGKTGAVTRKQ
+380 AGKTGAVTRRQ
-391 REFEKAQMRL
+391 REFEKAQL
-401 TEGTSHD
+401 KLDNS
-408 IIEKTET
+408 IE
-415 SDFKNIISPQN
+415 
-426 GMSKE
+426 
-431 YQTVLENKF
+431 
-440 SGGTADAKRAFT
+440 
-452 RYVKHDSVA
+452 
-461 DSSYD
+461 SSYNYMG
-466 KTAHFSPVTQ
+466 TEHL
-476 KIKMNFA
+476 FA
-483 KDQINPKGSGTT
+483 SHYSDGKLDLKSARREYDTFLNSDVPKN
-495 FFHEHG
+495 HM
-501 HYIDYTSCEGDGYT
+501 
-515 STKSPEFGKLLKSD
+515 KLLKQFSYGAKYIETDMEDITMGYSPKAYAFVFNPANPQLANYDLNMSLTHEIAHRIDNKMFKSD
-529 FDSYVN
+529 RRQAFT
-535 SVMKQNHIE
+535 E
-544 LPAAYYKISKELSG
+544 AISKYGDTLDSKSVAEIINGSDTLSRNAPLQDIMSAVTGG
-558 HKQHSVS
+558 HIPLAAGHEPDYWNRQGKKQ
-565 DLFGGISG
+565 
-573 NQCVGRYRHKDLYW
+573 
-587 TKNGAVEKEAF
+587 KEIF
-598 AHMYEAQF
+598 ANIFTLECF
-606 DAEKYELMKKY
+606 NDAEALDFVKETLPDVYNSYIAMTAKKLGR
-617 FPNALNEFEK
+617 NTDGITSN
-627 LLNGV
+627 
-632 IK
+632 

>member
-7 LQNLPQELTDLYEQ
+7 LQNLPQELTDLYDQ

-35 KGAQITDTAEY
+35 KGAQITDTAKY
-46 QMYRARSLGL
+46 QLYRARSLGL

-69 GSSAAEVNRLI
+69 GSSAAEINRLI

-100 AAIPLEDNQQLQK
+100 AAVPLEENAQLQK

-155 EMDAAHMKVA
+155 EMASAHMKVV

-281 SEPVYTEEELQNIDQ
+281 SEPTYTEEELQNIDQ

-303 RKYTAYEASQQ
+303 RTYTAYEASQQ

-324 QKDRCIVADATGDEE
+324 QKDRCIVADAAGDEE
-339 SFTAA
+339 AFATA
-344 SIKLRRQKDIYEDFC
+344 SIRLNRQKYIYEDFC
-359 KAADSYTQYE
+359 KAADSYTEYE
-369 RTYVAG
+369 RTYVTGFNRSIAARSG
-375 YDRRL
+375 VAAIKKEYKLIASTLDKSAVPSIDDFKKMLYNNSDEYKQLRHQFNEKVINSDYDDIKHL
-380 AGKTGAVTRKQ
+380 NGSLSDKVTRQWYVLHDKKIPDMIDRNQ
-391 REFEKAQMRL
+391 SIEDQARQAHALRNQFRTNARDLMLNHDERKWLDKSHPNLTFEEQVDKKMSDKGMTRDEAIQ
-401 TEGTSHD
+401 D
-408 IIEKTET
+408 I
-415 SDFKNIISPQN
+415 
-426 GMSKE
+426 
-431 YQTVLENKF
+431 L
-440 SGGTADAKRAFT
+440 
-452 RYVKHDSVA
+452 
-461 DSSYD
+461 
-466 KTAHFSPVTQ
+466 KTAS
-476 KIKMNFA
+476 
-483 KDQINPKGSGTT
+483 
-495 FFHEHG
+495 
-501 HYIDYTSCEGDGYT
+501 
-515 STKSPEFGKLLKSD
+515 KSNKKVNEKFKL
-529 FDSYVN
+529 
-535 SVMKQNHIE
+535 
-544 LPAAYYKISKELSG
+544 
-558 HKQHSVS
+558 
-565 DLFGGISG
+565 
-573 NQCVGRYRHKDLYW
+573 
-587 TKNGAVEKEAF
+587 
-598 AHMYEAQF
+598 
-606 DAEKYELMKKY
+606 
-617 FPNALNEFEK
+617 
-627 LLNGV
+627 
-632 IK
+632 

>member
-7 LQNLPQELTDLYEQ
+7 LQNLPQELTDLYDQ

-35 KGAQITDTAEY
+35 KGAEITDTAEY
-46 QMYRARSLGL
+46 QLYRAKSLGL

-69 GSSAAEVNRLI
+69 GSSASEINRLI

-92 KMLGADKG
+92 KMLGVDKG
-100 AAIPLEDNQQLQK
+100 AAVPLEENAQLQK

-155 EMDAAHMKVA
+155 EMDSAHMKVV

-281 SEPVYTEEELQNIDQ
+281 SEPTYTEEELQNIDQ

-303 RKYTAYEASQQ
+303 RTYTAYEASQQ
-314 MRKMERAMRK
+314 IRKMERAMRK
-324 QKDRCIVADATGDEE
+324 QKDRCIVADAAGDEE
-339 SFTAA
+339 AFATA
-344 SIKLRRQKDIYEDFC
+344 SIRLNRQKYIYEDFC
-359 KAADSYTQYE
+359 KAADSYTEYE
-369 RTYVAG
+369 RTYVTGFNRSIAARSG
-375 YDRRL
+375 VAAIKKEYKLIASTLDKSAVPSIDDFKKMLYNNSDEYKQLRHQFNEKVINSDYDDIKHL
-380 AGKTGAVTRKQ
+380 NGSLSDKVTRQWYVLHDKKIPDMIDRNQ
-391 REFEKAQMRL
+391 SIEDQARQAHALRNQFRTNARDLMLNQDERKWLDKSHPNLTFEEQVDKKMSDKGMTRDEAIQ
-401 TEGTSHD
+401 D
-408 IIEKTET
+408 I
-415 SDFKNIISPQN
+415 
-426 GMSKE
+426 
-431 YQTVLENKF
+431 L
-440 SGGTADAKRAFT
+440 
-452 RYVKHDSVA
+452 
-461 DSSYD
+461 
-466 KTAHFSPVTQ
+466 KTAS
-476 KIKMNFA
+476 
-483 KDQINPKGSGTT
+483 
-495 FFHEHG
+495 
-501 HYIDYTSCEGDGYT
+501 
-515 STKSPEFGKLLKSD
+515 KSNKKVNEKFKL
-529 FDSYVN
+529 
-535 SVMKQNHIE
+535 
-544 LPAAYYKISKELSG
+544 
-558 HKQHSVS
+558 
-565 DLFGGISG
+565 
-573 NQCVGRYRHKDLYW
+573 
-587 TKNGAVEKEAF
+587 
-598 AHMYEAQF
+598 
-606 DAEKYELMKKY
+606 
-617 FPNALNEFEK
+617 
-627 LLNGV
+627 
-632 IK
+632 

>member
-7 LQNLPQELTDLYEQ
+7 LQNLPQELTDLYDQ

-46 QMYRARSLGL
+46 QLYRARSLGL

-69 GSSAAEVNRLI
+69 GSSAAEINRLI

-100 AAIPLEDNQQLQK
+100 AAVPLEENAQLQK

-150 DMYRR
+150 DMYRQ
-155 EMDAAHMKVA
+155 EMDSAHMKVA

-281 SEPVYTEEELQNIDQ
+281 SEPTYTEEELQNIDQ

-303 RKYTAYEASQQ
+303 RTYTAYEASQQ

-324 QKDRCIVADATGDEE
+324 QKDRCIVADAAGDEE
-339 SFTAA
+339 AFATA
-344 SIKLRRQKDIYEDFC
+344 SIRLNRQKYIYEDFC
-359 KAADSYTQYE
+359 KAADSYTEYE
-369 RTYVAG
+369 RTYVTGFNRSIAARSG
-375 YDRRL
+375 VAAIKKEYKLIASTLDKSAVPSIDDFKKMLYNSDEYKQLRHQFNEKVINSDYDDIKHL
-380 AGKTGAVTRKQ
+380 NGSLSDKVTRQWYVLHDKKIPDMIDRNQ
-391 REFEKAQMRL
+391 SIEDQARQAHALRNQFRTNARDLMLNQDERKWLDKSHPNLTFEEQVDKKMSDKGMTRDEAIQ
-401 TEGTSHD
+401 D
-408 IIEKTET
+408 I
-415 SDFKNIISPQN
+415 
-426 GMSKE
+426 
-431 YQTVLENKF
+431 L
-440 SGGTADAKRAFT
+440 
-452 RYVKHDSVA
+452 
-461 DSSYD
+461 
-466 KTAHFSPVTQ
+466 KTAS
-476 KIKMNFA
+476 
-483 KDQINPKGSGTT
+483 
-495 FFHEHG
+495 
-501 HYIDYTSCEGDGYT
+501 
-515 STKSPEFGKLLKSD
+515 KSNKKVNEKFKL
-529 FDSYVN
+529 
-535 SVMKQNHIE
+535 
-544 LPAAYYKISKELSG
+544 
-558 HKQHSVS
+558 
-565 DLFGGISG
+565 
-573 NQCVGRYRHKDLYW
+573 
-587 TKNGAVEKEAF
+587 
-598 AHMYEAQF
+598 
-606 DAEKYELMKKY
+606 
-617 FPNALNEFEK
+617 
-627 LLNGV
+627 
-632 IK
+632 

>member
-7 LQNLPQELTDLYEQ
+7 LQNLPQELTDLYDQ
-21 LSEFILRDIARRIA
+21 LSEFILRDIVRRIA

-69 GSSAAEVNRLI
+69 GSSAAEINRLI

-100 AAIPLEDNQQLQK
+100 AAVPLEENAQLQK
-113 LISAQIAE
+113 LISAQIVE

-155 EMDAAHMKVA
+155 EMDSAHMKVA

-224 EELGADGWEMS
+224 EKLGADGWEMS

-281 SEPVYTEEELQNIDQ
+281 SEPTYTEEELQNIDQ

-303 RKYTAYEASQQ
+303 RTYTAYEASQQ

-324 QKDRCIVADATGDEE
+324 QKDRCIVADAAGDKEAFE
-339 SFTAA
+339 TA
-344 SIKLRRQKDIYEDFC
+344 SIRLNRQKYIYEDFC
-359 KAADSYTQYE
+359 KAADSYTEYE
-369 RTYVAG
+369 RTYVTGFNRSIAARSG
-375 YDRRL
+375 VAVIKKEYKLIASTLDKSAVPSIDDFKKMLYNNSDEYKQLRHQFNEKVINSDYDDIKHL
-380 AGKTGAVTRKQ
+380 NGSLSDKVTRQWYVLHDKKIPDMIDRNQ
-391 REFEKAQMRL
+391 SIEDQARQAHALRNQFRTNARDLMLNQDERKWLDKSHPNLTFEEQIDKKMSDKGMTRDEAIQ
-401 TEGTSHD
+401 D
-408 IIEKTET
+408 I
-415 SDFKNIISPQN
+415 
-426 GMSKE
+426 
-431 YQTVLENKF
+431 L
-440 SGGTADAKRAFT
+440 
-452 RYVKHDSVA
+452 
-461 DSSYD
+461 
-466 KTAHFSPVTQ
+466 KTAS
-476 KIKMNFA
+476 
-483 KDQINPKGSGTT
+483 
-495 FFHEHG
+495 
-501 HYIDYTSCEGDGYT
+501 
-515 STKSPEFGKLLKSD
+515 KSNKKVNEKFKL
-529 FDSYVN
+529 
-535 SVMKQNHIE
+535 
-544 LPAAYYKISKELSG
+544 
-558 HKQHSVS
+558 
-565 DLFGGISG
+565 
-573 NQCVGRYRHKDLYW
+573 
-587 TKNGAVEKEAF
+587 
-598 AHMYEAQF
+598 
-606 DAEKYELMKKY
+606 
-617 FPNALNEFEK
+617 
-627 LLNGV
+627 
-632 IK
+632 

>member
-7 LQNLPQELTDLYEQ
+7 LQNLPQELTDLYDQ

-46 QMYRARSLGL
+46 QLYRARSLGL

-69 GSSAAEVNRLI
+69 GSSASEINRLI

-92 KMLGADKG
+92 KMLGVDKG
-100 AAIPLEDNQQLQK
+100 AAVPLEENAQLQK

-155 EMDAAHMKVA
+155 EMDSAHMKVV

-281 SEPVYTEEELQNIDQ
+281 SEPTYTEEELQNIDQ

-303 RKYTAYEASQQ
+303 RTYTAYEASQQ

-324 QKDRCIVADATGDEE
+324 QKDRCIVADAAGDEE
-339 SFTAA
+339 AFATA
-344 SIKLRRQKDIYEDFC
+344 SIRLNRQKYIYEDFC
-359 KAADSYTQYE
+359 KAADSYTEYE
-369 RTYVAG
+369 RTYVTGFNRSIAARSG
-375 YDRRL
+375 VAAIKKEYKLIASTLDKSAVPSIDDFKKMLYNNSDEYKQLRHQFNEKVINSDYDDIKHL
-380 AGKTGAVTRKQ
+380 NGSLSDKVTRQWYVLHDKKIPDMIDRNQ
-391 REFEKAQMRL
+391 SIEDQARQAHALRNQFRTNARDLMLNQDERKWLDKSHPNLTFEEQVDKKMSDKGMTRDEAIQ
-401 TEGTSHD
+401 D
-408 IIEKTET
+408 I
-415 SDFKNIISPQN
+415 
-426 GMSKE
+426 
-431 YQTVLENKF
+431 L
-440 SGGTADAKRAFT
+440 
-452 RYVKHDSVA
+452 
-461 DSSYD
+461 
-466 KTAHFSPVTQ
+466 KTAS
-476 KIKMNFA
+476 
-483 KDQINPKGSGTT
+483 
-495 FFHEHG
+495 
-501 HYIDYTSCEGDGYT
+501 
-515 STKSPEFGKLLKSD
+515 KSNKKVNEKFKL
-529 FDSYVN
+529 
-535 SVMKQNHIE
+535 
-544 LPAAYYKISKELSG
+544 
-558 HKQHSVS
+558 
-565 DLFGGISG
+565 
-573 NQCVGRYRHKDLYW
+573 
-587 TKNGAVEKEAF
+587 
-598 AHMYEAQF
+598 
-606 DAEKYELMKKY
+606 
-617 FPNALNEFEK
+617 
-627 LLNGV
+627 
-632 IK
+632 

>member
-7 LQNLPQELTDLYEQ
+7 LQNLPQELTDLYDQ

-35 KGAQITDTAEY
+35 KGAEITDTAEY
-46 QMYRARSLGL
+46 QLYRAKSLGL

-69 GSSAAEVNRLI
+69 GSSASEINQLI

-92 KMLGADKG
+92 KMLGVDKG
-100 AAIPLEDNQQLQK
+100 AAVPLEENAQLQK

-155 EMDAAHMKVA
+155 EMDSAHMKVV

-324 QKDRCIVADATGDEE
+324 QKDRCIVADAAGDEE

-391 REFEKAQMRL
+391 REFEKAQIRL
-401 TEGTSHD
+401 TEEKNRA
-408 IIEKTET
+408 IIEQEKRKEQFRSDLKSGKINT
-415 SDFKNIISPQN
+415 SLDVKNQKKHIISPEWKNNVRQQIKKLHD
-426 GMSKE
+426 GDTKAASPKSRLFKDVTPEKLFKE
-431 YQTVLENKF
+431 YSGKGTLRLQKNSTTVDEF
-440 SGGTADAKRAFT
+440 VTADYPVGITFDRKLQKYVRT
-452 RYVKHDSVA
+452 RRFQIRYQDGGYHL
-461 DSSYD
+461 
-466 KTAHFSPVTQ
+466 FPV
-476 KIKMNFA
+476 
-483 KDQINPKGSGTT
+483 S
-495 FFHEHG
+495 
-501 HYIDYTSCEGDGYT
+501 
-515 STKSPEFGKLLKSD
+515 
-529 FDSYVN
+529 
-535 SVMKQNHIE
+535 
-544 LPAAYYKISKELSG
+544 
-558 HKQHSVS
+558 
-565 DLFGGISG
+565 
-573 NQCVGRYRHKDLYW
+573 
-587 TKNGAVEKEAF
+587 EKE
-598 AHMYEAQF
+598 
-606 DAEKYELMKKY
+606 DD
-617 FPNALNEFEK
+617 
-627 LLNGV
+627 
-632 IK
+632 

>member
-7 LQNLPQELTDLYEQ
+7 LQNLPQELTDLYDQ

-35 KGAQITDTAEY
+35 KGAEITDTAEY
-46 QMYRARSLGL
+46 QLYRAKSLGL

-69 GSSAAEVNRLI
+69 GSSASEINRLI

-100 AAIPLEDNQQLQK
+100 AAVPLEENTQLQK
-113 LISAQIAE
+113 LISAQIVE

-155 EMDAAHMKVA
+155 EMDSAHMKVA

-185 GVRTIDYESGRSDR
+185 GVRTIDYESRRSDR

-249 RQYTQEQYER
+249 RQYTQKQYER

-303 RKYTAYEASQQ
+303 RTYTAYEASQQ

-324 QKDRCIVADATGDEE
+324 QKDRCIVADAAGDEE
-339 SFTAA
+339 AFATA
-344 SIKLRRQKDIYEDFC
+344 SIRLNRQKYIYEDFC
-359 KAADSYTQYE
+359 KAADSYTEYE
-369 RTYVAG
+369 RTYVTGFNRSIAARSG
-375 YDRRL
+375 VAAIKKEYKLIASTLDKSAVPSIDDFKKMLYNNSDEYKQLRHQFNEKVINSDYDDIKHL
-380 AGKTGAVTRKQ
+380 NGSLSDKVTRQ
-391 REFEKAQMRL
+391 W
-401 TEGTSHD
+401 
-408 IIEKTET
+408 
-415 SDFKNIISPQN
+415 
-426 GMSKE
+426 
-431 YQTVLENKF
+431 YVL
-440 SGGTADAKRAFT
+440 
-452 RYVKHDSVA
+452 
-461 DSSYD
+461 YD
-466 KTAHFSPVTQ
+466 KKIPDMIDRNQSIEDQARQAHALRNQFRTNARDLMLNQDERKWLDKSHPNLTFEEQVDKKMSDKGMTRDEAIQDILKTAS
-476 KIKMNFA
+476 
-483 KDQINPKGSGTT
+483 
-495 FFHEHG
+495 
-501 HYIDYTSCEGDGYT
+501 
-515 STKSPEFGKLLKSD
+515 KSNKKVNEKFKL
-529 FDSYVN
+529 
-535 SVMKQNHIE
+535 
-544 LPAAYYKISKELSG
+544 
-558 HKQHSVS
+558 
-565 DLFGGISG
+565 
-573 NQCVGRYRHKDLYW
+573 
-587 TKNGAVEKEAF
+587 
-598 AHMYEAQF
+598 
-606 DAEKYELMKKY
+606 
-617 FPNALNEFEK
+617 
-627 LLNGV
+627 
-632 IK
+632 

>member
-7 LQNLPQELTDLYEQ
+7 LQNLPQELTDLYDQ

-46 QMYRARSLGL
+46 QLYRARSLGL

-69 GSSAAEVNRLI
+69 GSSAAEINRLI

-100 AAIPLEDNQQLQK
+100 AAIPLEENTQLQK

-155 EMDAAHMKVA
+155 EMDSAHMKVV
-165 TGATDYMTAIRQAC
+165 TGVTDYMTAIRQAC

-281 SEPVYTEEELQNIDQ
+281 SEPTYTEEELQNIDQ

-303 RKYTAYEASQQ
+303 RTYTAYEASQQ

-324 QKDRCIVADATGDEE
+324 QKDRCIVADAAGDEE
-339 SFTAA
+339 AFATA
-344 SIKLRRQKDIYEDFC
+344 SIRLNRQKYIYEDFC
-359 KAADSYTQYE
+359 KAADSYTEYE
-369 RTYVAG
+369 RTYVTGFNRSIAARSG
-375 YDRRL
+375 VAAIKKEYKLIASTLDKSAVPSIDDFKKMLYNNSDEYKQLRHQFNEKVINSDYDDIKHL
-380 AGKTGAVTRKQ
+380 NGSLSDKVTRQWYVLHDKKIPDMIDRNQ
-391 REFEKAQMRL
+391 SIEDQARQAHALRNQFRTNARDLMLNQDERKWLDKSHPNLTFEEQVDKKMSDKGMTRDEAIQ
-401 TEGTSHD
+401 D
-408 IIEKTET
+408 I
-415 SDFKNIISPQN
+415 
-426 GMSKE
+426 
-431 YQTVLENKF
+431 L
-440 SGGTADAKRAFT
+440 
-452 RYVKHDSVA
+452 
-461 DSSYD
+461 
-466 KTAHFSPVTQ
+466 KTAS
-476 KIKMNFA
+476 
-483 KDQINPKGSGTT
+483 
-495 FFHEHG
+495 
-501 HYIDYTSCEGDGYT
+501 
-515 STKSPEFGKLLKSD
+515 KSNKKVNEKFKL
-529 FDSYVN
+529 
-535 SVMKQNHIE
+535 
-544 LPAAYYKISKELSG
+544 
-558 HKQHSVS
+558 
-565 DLFGGISG
+565 
-573 NQCVGRYRHKDLYW
+573 
-587 TKNGAVEKEAF
+587 
-598 AHMYEAQF
+598 
-606 DAEKYELMKKY
+606 
-617 FPNALNEFEK
+617 
-627 LLNGV
+627 
-632 IK
+632 

>member
-7 LQNLPQELTDLYEQ
+7 LQNLPQELTDLYDQ

-46 QMYRARSLGL
+46 QLYRARSLGL

-69 GSSAAEVNRLI
+69 GSSAAEINRLI

-92 KMLGADKG
+92 KMLGVDKG
-100 AAIPLEDNQQLQK
+100 AAVPLEENAQLQK

-155 EMDAAHMKVA
+155 EMDSAHMKVV
-165 TGATDYMTAIRQAC
+165 TGATDYMTAIRQDC

-185 GVRTIDYESGRSDR
+185 GVRTIDYESRRSDR

-249 RQYTQEQYER
+249 RQYTQKQYER

-303 RKYTAYEASQQ
+303 RTYTAYEASQQ

-324 QKDRCIVADATGDEE
+324 QKDRCIVADAAGDEE
-339 SFTAA
+339 SFTTA

-391 REFEKAQMRL
+391 RAFEKVQIRL
-401 TEGTSHD
+401 TEEKNRA
-408 IIEKTET
+408 IIEQEKRKEQFRSDLKSGKINT
-415 SDFKNIISPQN
+415 SLDVKNQKKHIISPEWKNNVRQQIKKLHD
-426 GMSKE
+426 GDTKAASPKSRLFKDVTPEKLFKE
-431 YQTVLENKF
+431 YSGKGTLRLQKNSTTVDEF
-440 SGGTADAKRAFT
+440 VTADYPVGITFDRKLQKYVRT
-452 RYVKHDSVA
+452 RRFQIRYQDGGYHL
-461 DSSYD
+461 
-466 KTAHFSPVTQ
+466 FPV
-476 KIKMNFA
+476 
-483 KDQINPKGSGTT
+483 S
-495 FFHEHG
+495 
-501 HYIDYTSCEGDGYT
+501 
-515 STKSPEFGKLLKSD
+515 
-529 FDSYVN
+529 
-535 SVMKQNHIE
+535 
-544 LPAAYYKISKELSG
+544 
-558 HKQHSVS
+558 
-565 DLFGGISG
+565 
-573 NQCVGRYRHKDLYW
+573 
-587 TKNGAVEKEAF
+587 EKE
-598 AHMYEAQF
+598 
-606 DAEKYELMKKY
+606 DD
-617 FPNALNEFEK
+617 
-627 LLNGV
+627 
-632 IK
+632 

>member
-155 EMDAAHMKVA
+155 EMDSAHMKVA
-165 TGATDYMTAIRQAC
+165 TSATDYMTAIRQAC

-199 IEVAARR
+199 IEVAVRR
-206 AILTS
+206 ALLTS

-281 SEPVYTEEELQNIDQ
+281 SEPTYTEEELQNIDQ

-324 QKDRCIVADATGDEE
+324 QKDRCIVADAAGDEE
-339 SFTAA
+339 AFATA
-344 SIKLRRQKDIYEDFC
+344 SIRLNRQKYIYEDFC
-359 KAADSYTQYE
+359 KAADSYTEYE
-369 RTYVAG
+369 RTYVTGFNRSIAARSG
-375 YDRRL
+375 VAAIKKEYKLIASTLDKSAVPSIDDFKKMLYNNSDEYKQLRHQFNEKVINSDYDDIKHL
-380 AGKTGAVTRKQ
+380 NGSLSDKVTRQWYVLHDKKIPDMIDRNQ
-391 REFEKAQMRL
+391 SIEDQARQAHALRNQFRTNARDLMLNQDERKWLDKSHPNLTFEEQVDKKMSDKGMTRDEAIQ
-401 TEGTSHD
+401 D
-408 IIEKTET
+408 I
-415 SDFKNIISPQN
+415 
-426 GMSKE
+426 
-431 YQTVLENKF
+431 L
-440 SGGTADAKRAFT
+440 
-452 RYVKHDSVA
+452 
-461 DSSYD
+461 
-466 KTAHFSPVTQ
+466 KTAS
-476 KIKMNFA
+476 
-483 KDQINPKGSGTT
+483 
-495 FFHEHG
+495 
-501 HYIDYTSCEGDGYT
+501 
-515 STKSPEFGKLLKSD
+515 KSNKKVNEKFKL
-529 FDSYVN
+529 
-535 SVMKQNHIE
+535 
-544 LPAAYYKISKELSG
+544 
-558 HKQHSVS
+558 
-565 DLFGGISG
+565 
-573 NQCVGRYRHKDLYW
+573 
-587 TKNGAVEKEAF
+587 
-598 AHMYEAQF
+598 
-606 DAEKYELMKKY
+606 
-617 FPNALNEFEK
+617 
-627 LLNGV
+627 
-632 IK
+632 

>member
-7 LQNLPQELTDLYEQ
+7 LQNLPQELTDLYDQ

-35 KGAQITDTAEY
+35 KGAEITDTAEY
-46 QMYRARSLGL
+46 QLYRAKSLGL

-69 GSSAAEVNRLI
+69 GSSASEINRLI

-92 KMLGADKG
+92 KMLGVDKG
-100 AAIPLEDNQQLQK
+100 AAVPLEENAQLQK

-155 EMDAAHMKVA
+155 EMDSAHMKVV

-185 GVRTIDYESGRSDR
+185 GVRTIDYESRRSDR

-243 HAVYQG
+243 HAVYLG

-281 SEPVYTEEELQNIDQ
+281 SEPTYTEEELQNIDQ

-303 RKYTAYEASQQ
+303 RTYTAYEASQQ

-324 QKDRCIVADATGDEE
+324 QKDRCIVADAAGDEE
-339 SFTAA
+339 AFATA
-344 SIKLRRQKDIYEDFC
+344 SIRLNRQKYIYEDFC
-359 KAADSYTQYE
+359 KAADSYTEYE
-369 RTYVAG
+369 RTYVTGFNRSIAARSG
-375 YDRRL
+375 VAAIKKEYKLIASTLDKSAVPSIDDFKKMLYNNSDEYKQLRHQFNEKVINSDYDDIKHL
-380 AGKTGAVTRKQ
+380 NGSLSDKVTRQ
-391 REFEKAQMRL
+391 W
-401 TEGTSHD
+401 
-408 IIEKTET
+408 
-415 SDFKNIISPQN
+415 
-426 GMSKE
+426 
-431 YQTVLENKF
+431 YVL
-440 SGGTADAKRAFT
+440 
-452 RYVKHDSVA
+452 
-461 DSSYD
+461 YD
-466 KTAHFSPVTQ
+466 KKIPDMIDRNQSIEDQARQAHALRNQFRTNARDLMLNQDERKWLDKSHPNLTFEEQVDKKMSDKGMTRDEAIQDILKTAS
-476 KIKMNFA
+476 
-483 KDQINPKGSGTT
+483 
-495 FFHEHG
+495 
-501 HYIDYTSCEGDGYT
+501 
-515 STKSPEFGKLLKSD
+515 KSNKKVNEKFKL
-529 FDSYVN
+529 
-535 SVMKQNHIE
+535 
-544 LPAAYYKISKELSG
+544 
-558 HKQHSVS
+558 
-565 DLFGGISG
+565 
-573 NQCVGRYRHKDLYW
+573 
-587 TKNGAVEKEAF
+587 
-598 AHMYEAQF
+598 
-606 DAEKYELMKKY
+606 
-617 FPNALNEFEK
+617 
-627 LLNGV
+627 
-632 IK
+632 

>member
-7 LQNLPQELTDLYEQ
+7 LQNLPQELTDLYDQ

-46 QMYRARSLGL
+46 QLYRARSLGL

-69 GSSAAEVNRLI
+69 GSSAAEINRLI

-92 KMLGADKG
+92 KMLGVDKG
-100 AAIPLEDNQQLQK
+100 AAVPLEENAQLQK

-155 EMDAAHMKVA
+155 EMDSAHMKVV
-165 TGATDYMTAIRQAC
+165 TGATDYMTAIRQDC

-185 GVRTIDYESGRSDR
+185 GVRTIDYESRRSDR

-249 RQYTQEQYER
+249 RQYTQKQYER

-303 RKYTAYEASQQ
+303 RTYTAYEASQQ

-324 QKDRCIVADATGDEE
+324 QKDRCIVADAAGDEE
-339 SFTAA
+339 AFATA
-344 SIKLRRQKDIYEDFC
+344 SIRLNRQKYIYEDFC
-359 KAADSYTQYE
+359 KAADSYTEYE
-369 RTYVAG
+369 RTYVTGFNRSIAARSG
-375 YDRRL
+375 VAAIKKEYKLIASTLDKSAVPSIDDFKKMLYNNSDEYKQLRHQFNEKVINSDYDDIKHL
-380 AGKTGAVTRKQ
+380 NGSLSDKVTRQ
-391 REFEKAQMRL
+391 W
-401 TEGTSHD
+401 
-408 IIEKTET
+408 
-415 SDFKNIISPQN
+415 
-426 GMSKE
+426 
-431 YQTVLENKF
+431 YVL
-440 SGGTADAKRAFT
+440 
-452 RYVKHDSVA
+452 
-461 DSSYD
+461 YD
-466 KTAHFSPVTQ
+466 KKIPDMIDRNQSIEDQARQAHALRNQFRTNARDLMLNQDERKWLDKSHPNLTFEEQVDKKMSDKGMTRDEAIQDILKTAS
-476 KIKMNFA
+476 
-483 KDQINPKGSGTT
+483 
-495 FFHEHG
+495 
-501 HYIDYTSCEGDGYT
+501 
-515 STKSPEFGKLLKSD
+515 KSNKKVNEKFKL
-529 FDSYVN
+529 
-535 SVMKQNHIE
+535 
-544 LPAAYYKISKELSG
+544 
-558 HKQHSVS
+558 
-565 DLFGGISG
+565 
-573 NQCVGRYRHKDLYW
+573 
-587 TKNGAVEKEAF
+587 
-598 AHMYEAQF
+598 
-606 DAEKYELMKKY
+606 
-617 FPNALNEFEK
+617 
-627 LLNGV
+627 
-632 IK
+632 

>member
-7 LQNLPQELTDLYEQ
+7 LQNLPQELTDLYDQ

-46 QMYRARSLGL
+46 QLYRARSLGL

-69 GSSAAEVNRLI
+69 GSSAAEINRLI

-100 AAIPLEDNQQLQK
+100 AAIPLEENTQLQK

-155 EMDAAHMKVA
+155 EMDSAHMKVV

-206 AILTS
+206 TLLTS

-303 RKYTAYEASQQ
+303 RTYTAYEASQQ

-324 QKDRCIVADATGDEE
+324 QKDRCIVADAAGDEE
-339 SFTAA
+339 AFATA
-344 SIKLRRQKDIYEDFC
+344 SIRLNRQKYIYEDFC
-359 KAADSYTQYE
+359 KAADSYTEYE
-369 RTYVAG
+369 RTYVTGFNRSIAARSG
-375 YDRRL
+375 VAAIKKEYKLIASTLDKSAVPSIDDFKKMLYNNSDEYKQLRHQFNEKVINSDYDDIKHL
-380 AGKTGAVTRKQ
+380 NGSLSDKVTRQ
-391 REFEKAQMRL
+391 W
-401 TEGTSHD
+401 
-408 IIEKTET
+408 
-415 SDFKNIISPQN
+415 
-426 GMSKE
+426 
-431 YQTVLENKF
+431 YVL
-440 SGGTADAKRAFT
+440 
-452 RYVKHDSVA
+452 
-461 DSSYD
+461 YD
-466 KTAHFSPVTQ
+466 KKIPDMIDRNQSIEDQARQAHALRNQFRTNARDLMLNQDERKWLDKSHPNLTFEEQVDKKMSDKGMTRDEAIQDILKTAS
-476 KIKMNFA
+476 
-483 KDQINPKGSGTT
+483 
-495 FFHEHG
+495 
-501 HYIDYTSCEGDGYT
+501 
-515 STKSPEFGKLLKSD
+515 KSNKKVNEKFKL
-529 FDSYVN
+529 
-535 SVMKQNHIE
+535 
-544 LPAAYYKISKELSG
+544 
-558 HKQHSVS
+558 
-565 DLFGGISG
+565 
-573 NQCVGRYRHKDLYW
+573 
-587 TKNGAVEKEAF
+587 
-598 AHMYEAQF
+598 
-606 DAEKYELMKKY
+606 
-617 FPNALNEFEK
+617 
-627 LLNGV
+627 
-632 IK
+632 

>member
-7 LQNLPQELTDLYEQ
+7 LQNLPQELTDLYDQ

-35 KGAQITDTAEY
+35 KGAEITDTAEY
-46 QMYRARSLGL
+46 QLYRAKSLGL

-69 GSSAAEVNRLI
+69 GSSASEINRLI

-92 KMLGADKG
+92 KMLGVDKG
-100 AAIPLEDNQQLQK
+100 AAVPLEENAQLQK

-150 DMYRR
+150 DMYRQ
-155 EMDAAHMKVA
+155 EMDSAHMKVV
-165 TGATDYMTAIRQAC
+165 TGVTDYMTAIRQAC

-206 AILTS
+206 TLLTS

-303 RKYTAYEASQQ
+303 RTYTAYEASQQ

-324 QKDRCIVADATGDEE
+324 QKDRCIVADAAGDEE
-339 SFTAA
+339 AFATA
-344 SIKLRRQKDIYEDFC
+344 SIRLNRQKYIYEDFC
-359 KAADSYTQYE
+359 KAADSYTEYE
-369 RTYVAG
+369 RTYVTGFNRSIAARSG
-375 YDRRL
+375 VAAIKKEYKLIASTLDKSAVPSIDDFKKMLYNNSDEYKQLRHQFNEKVINSDYDDIKHL
-380 AGKTGAVTRKQ
+380 NGSLSDKVTRQWYVLHDKKIPDMIDRNQ
-391 REFEKAQMRL
+391 SIEDQARQAHALRNQFRTNARDLMLNQDERKWLDKSHPNLTFEEQVDKKMSDKGMTRDEAIQ
-401 TEGTSHD
+401 D
-408 IIEKTET
+408 I
-415 SDFKNIISPQN
+415 
-426 GMSKE
+426 
-431 YQTVLENKF
+431 L
-440 SGGTADAKRAFT
+440 
-452 RYVKHDSVA
+452 
-461 DSSYD
+461 
-466 KTAHFSPVTQ
+466 KTAS
-476 KIKMNFA
+476 
-483 KDQINPKGSGTT
+483 
-495 FFHEHG
+495 
-501 HYIDYTSCEGDGYT
+501 
-515 STKSPEFGKLLKSD
+515 KSNKKVNEKFKL
-529 FDSYVN
+529 
-535 SVMKQNHIE
+535 
-544 LPAAYYKISKELSG
+544 
-558 HKQHSVS
+558 
-565 DLFGGISG
+565 
-573 NQCVGRYRHKDLYW
+573 
-587 TKNGAVEKEAF
+587 
-598 AHMYEAQF
+598 
-606 DAEKYELMKKY
+606 
-617 FPNALNEFEK
+617 
-627 LLNGV
+627 
-632 IK
+632 

>member
-7 LQNLPQELTDLYEQ
+7 LQNLPQELTDLYGQ
-21 LSEFILRDIARRIA
+21 LSEFILQDIARRIA

-46 QMYRARSLGL
+46 QLYRARSLGL

-69 GSSAAEVNRLI
+69 GSSAAEINRLI

-100 AAIPLEDNQQLQK
+100 AAVPLEENAQLQK

-130 NTMGFADHDFLGRV
+130 NTLGFADHDFLGRV

-155 EMDAAHMKVA
+155 EMDSAHMKVA

-206 AILTS
+206 ALLTS

-281 SEPVYTEEELQNIDQ
+281 SEPVYTEEELKNIDQ
-296 PPFTYEG
+296 SPFTYEG

-324 QKDRCIVADATGDEE
+324 QKDRCIVADAAGDED

-391 REFEKAQMRL
+391 REFEKAQIRL
-401 TEGTSHD
+401 TEEKNRA
-408 IIEKTET
+408 IIEQEKRKEQFRSDLKSGKINT
-415 SDFKNIISPQN
+415 SLDVKNQKKHIISPEWKNNVRQQIKKLHD
-426 GMSKE
+426 GDTKAASPKSRLFKDVTPEKLFKE
-431 YQTVLENKF
+431 YSGKGTLRLQKNSTTVDEF
-440 SGGTADAKRAFT
+440 VTADYPVGITFDRKLQKYVRT
-452 RYVKHDSVA
+452 RRFQIRYQDGGYHL
-461 DSSYD
+461 
-466 KTAHFSPVTQ
+466 FPV
-476 KIKMNFA
+476 
-483 KDQINPKGSGTT
+483 S
-495 FFHEHG
+495 
-501 HYIDYTSCEGDGYT
+501 
-515 STKSPEFGKLLKSD
+515 
-529 FDSYVN
+529 
-535 SVMKQNHIE
+535 
-544 LPAAYYKISKELSG
+544 
-558 HKQHSVS
+558 
-565 DLFGGISG
+565 
-573 NQCVGRYRHKDLYW
+573 
-587 TKNGAVEKEAF
+587 EKE
-598 AHMYEAQF
+598 
-606 DAEKYELMKKY
+606 DD
-617 FPNALNEFEK
+617 
-627 LLNGV
+627 
-632 IK
+632 

>member
-7 LQNLPQELTDLYEQ
+7 LQNLPQELTNLYDQ

-46 QMYRARSLGL
+46 QLYRARSLGL

-69 GSSAAEVNRLI
+69 GSSAAEINRLI

-100 AAIPLEDNQQLQK
+100 AAIPLEENTQLQK

-155 EMDAAHMKVA
+155 EMDAAHMKVV

-206 AILTS
+206 ALLTS

-249 RQYTQEQYER
+249 RQYTQKQYER

-303 RKYTAYEASQQ
+303 RTYTAYEASQQ

-324 QKDRCIVADATGDEE
+324 QKDRCIVADAAGDEE
-339 SFTAA
+339 SFTTA

-391 REFEKAQMRL
+391 RAFEKVQIRL
-401 TEGTSHD
+401 TEEKNRA
-408 IIEKTET
+408 IIEQEKRKEQFRSDLKSGKINT
-415 SDFKNIISPQN
+415 SLDVKNQKKHIISPEWKNNVRQQIKKLHD
-426 GMSKE
+426 GDTKAASPKSRLFKDVTPEKLFKE
-431 YQTVLENKF
+431 YSGKGTLRLQKNSTTVDEF
-440 SGGTADAKRAFT
+440 VTADYPVGITFDRKLQKYVRT
-452 RYVKHDSVA
+452 RRFQIRYQDGGYHL
-461 DSSYD
+461 
-466 KTAHFSPVTQ
+466 FPV
-476 KIKMNFA
+476 
-483 KDQINPKGSGTT
+483 S
-495 FFHEHG
+495 
-501 HYIDYTSCEGDGYT
+501 
-515 STKSPEFGKLLKSD
+515 
-529 FDSYVN
+529 
-535 SVMKQNHIE
+535 
-544 LPAAYYKISKELSG
+544 
-558 HKQHSVS
+558 
-565 DLFGGISG
+565 
-573 NQCVGRYRHKDLYW
+573 
-587 TKNGAVEKEAF
+587 EKE
-598 AHMYEAQF
+598 
-606 DAEKYELMKKY
+606 DD
-617 FPNALNEFEK
+617 
-627 LLNGV
+627 
-632 IK
+632 

>member
-7 LQNLPQELTDLYEQ
+7 LQNLPQELTDLYDQ

-46 QMYRARSLGL
+46 QLYRARSLGL

-69 GSSAAEVNRLI
+69 GSSAAEINRLI

-100 AAIPLEDNQQLQK
+100 AAIPLEENTQLQK

-155 EMDAAHMKVA
+155 EMDAAHMKVV

-185 GVRTIDYESGRSDR
+185 GVRAIDYESGRSDR

-206 AILTS
+206 ALLTS

-303 RKYTAYEASQQ
+303 RTYTAYEASQQ

-324 QKDRCIVADATGDEE
+324 QKDRCIVADAAGDEE
-339 SFTAA
+339 SFTTA

-391 REFEKAQMRL
+391 RAFEKVQIRL
-401 TEGTSHD
+401 TEEKNRA
-408 IIEKTET
+408 IIEQEKRKEQFRSDLKSGKINT
-415 SDFKNIISPQN
+415 SLDVKNQKKHIISPEWKNNVRQQIKKLHD
-426 GMSKE
+426 GDTKAASPKSRLFKDVTPEKLFKE
-431 YQTVLENKF
+431 YSGKGTLRLQKNSTTVDEF
-440 SGGTADAKRAFT
+440 VTADYPVGITFDRKLQKYVRT
-452 RYVKHDSVA
+452 RRFQIRYQDGGYHL
-461 DSSYD
+461 
-466 KTAHFSPVTQ
+466 FPV
-476 KIKMNFA
+476 
-483 KDQINPKGSGTT
+483 S
-495 FFHEHG
+495 
-501 HYIDYTSCEGDGYT
+501 
-515 STKSPEFGKLLKSD
+515 
-529 FDSYVN
+529 
-535 SVMKQNHIE
+535 
-544 LPAAYYKISKELSG
+544 
-558 HKQHSVS
+558 
-565 DLFGGISG
+565 
-573 NQCVGRYRHKDLYW
+573 
-587 TKNGAVEKEAF
+587 EKE
-598 AHMYEAQF
+598 
-606 DAEKYELMKKY
+606 DD
-617 FPNALNEFEK
+617 
-627 LLNGV
+627 
-632 IK
+632 